1 MLDRL
6 EDAIQAVRQGR
17 MVVIVDDESRENE
30 GDLVVAAE
38 LITAELVNFMIS
50 EGRGLICVPLG
61 QTIITRLALH
71 PMVSE
76 FENSDPKGTAY
87 TVSVD
92 ADLRV
97 STGISAADR
106 ARTIQLLASQDAKPG
121 DFRRPGHVF
130 PLAARNGGVLVRAGH
145 TEASVDLMRLAGL
158 RPAAAI
164 CEVLNPDGTMMRLGG
179 LREFAT
185 RHGLP
190 LVSVEQI
197 IQHRR
202 CSETLVRQLAL
213 ADLPTAFGE
222 FRIAIY
228 GNDIDNLEHVA
239 LICGEVAGKRNLLVR
254 VHSECLTG
262 DVFSSERC
270 DCGEQ
275 LHTAMRMIASE
286 GCGVVLYLRQEG
298 RGIGLGNKIKAYAL
312 QDQGYDTVEANEALG
327 FADDLRDY
335 GIGAQI
341 LRDLG
346 LTSIRLL
353 TNNPKKLV
361 ALEGYGLS
369 ITERVPLVI
378 APGEKNRF
386 YLKTKRDRMR
396 HLLPG
401 DEDESKEVP

>member
-6 EDAIQAVRQGR
+6 EDAIQAVVQGR

-38 LITAELVNFMIS
+38 LITPEIVNFMIT
-50 EGRGLICVPLG
+50 EGRGLICAPMDGSIVARLG
-61 QTIITRLALH
+61 LR

-92 ADLRV
+92 ADALV

-106 ARTIQLLASQDAKPG
+106 ARTIRMLAAQDSKPD

-130 PLAARNGGVLVRAGH
+130 PLAARSGGVLVRAGH

-164 CEVLNPDGTMMRLGG
+164 CEILNPDGTMMRLGG
-179 LREFAT
+179 LREFAD
-185 RHGLP
+185 RHGLL

-197 IQHRR
+197 IRHRR
-202 CSETLVRQLAL
+202 CTENLVRQVA
-213 ADLPTAFGE
+213 AAELPTDLGE

-228 GNDIDNLEHVA
+228 ENDIDNLEHAA
-239 LICGEVAGKRNLLVR
+239 LICGDVAGRDNVLVR

-262 DVFSSERC
+262 DVFSSQRC
-270 DCGEQ
+270 DCGQQ
-275 LHTAMRMIASE
+275 LHEAMRMIARE
-286 GCGVVLYLRQEG
+286 GCGVVLYMRQEG
-298 RGIGLGNKIKAYAL
+298 RGIGLGNKIKAYHL

-346 LTSIRLL
+346 LTGIRLV
-353 TNNPKKLV
+353 TNNPRKLV

-386 YLKTKRDRMR
+386 YLQTKRDRMQ
-396 HLLPG
+396 HFLPG
-401 DEDESKEVP
+401 DENGP